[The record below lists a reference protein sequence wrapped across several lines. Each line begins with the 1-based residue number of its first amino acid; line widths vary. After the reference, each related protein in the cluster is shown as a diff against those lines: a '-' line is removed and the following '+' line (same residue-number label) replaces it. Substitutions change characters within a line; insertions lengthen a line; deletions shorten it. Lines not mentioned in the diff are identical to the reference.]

1 MLVFSN
7 VITAKASIK
16 DEDMKV
22 KNVIE
27 QYFTNEFKTMS
38 SHIPIDSS
46 TIISNE
52 SLKEFNILRTSLI
65 AEWYREIDETL
76 KDYELYLDY
85 DSIEFNGT
93 SCEVNVAKGSDLIFE
108 KSPEIT
114 QMSRNENHTILLS
127 NNNEWKITKDIYTEE
142 FESVPSFNSLVDSD
156 ELYNDELNKKVEILK
171 EKKKNVKSE
180 ADKLKK
186 EEISKKRS

>member
-1 MLVFSN
+1 
-7 VITAKASIK
+7 
-16 DEDMKV
+16 MKV